1 MDARVVR
8 CVSDFRLTAS
18 KELLVRRLLF
28 AVLSLCTAVSLPAQR
43 EAVLKQI
50 NVPHPYYF
58 REMYLPQLTT
68 GPSGAAWMPDGAA
81 LVYSMRGSLWR
92 QRLGTTAATQLTAGG
107 GYDYQPDV
115 SPDGKWVA
123 FDRYDG
129 NAVELELLELATGKV
144 SPLTSNHAV
153 NLEPRWSPDGARLAF
168 VSTAYEGRWHVY
180 TMDVR
185 DGHGAGPVRITTD
198 RDSKLPRYYYS
209 VYDHYLSPTWSPDGK
224 ELIVISNRGEIWGT
238 GGFWRM
244 RAEPSDSMRLIHFE
258 ETTWKARPDWSP
270 DGRRVVY
277 SSYVGTQFN
286 QLWLMTSDGG
296 VPLELTYGAFD
307 ATSPRWSRDA
317 RHIAYISNEG
327 GNTALWVLDMPGAAK
342 RKVEARTLTFIEP
355 VGTLTVAVTDEAGK
369 PLDARVSITGADG
382 RSWAPASALMHADDS
397 FDRSERH
404 FEVGYYHTTGTSALT
419 VPAGAMTVEV
429 TRGLEYAVGTQ
440 TAQVGAKGAKSVHV
454 TMHRLVNLPADGWYS
469 GDLHVHM
476 NYGGNY
482 RTVPAQL
489 AFMARAEDLHVIE
502 ELIVNKEQRVPDI
515 SYFGNGF
522 PDPVSTPTTLIVHG
536 QEYHTSYW
544 GHSGLLGLTRNII
557 LPGYAAYAN
566 TPAGS
571 LYPANANVFD
581 LGHAQGALTGYV
593 HPFDELPNPEDTVSR
608 VTSELPVDVALGKV
622 DYMEIVAFAD
632 HRSTA
637 SVWYRLLNCGF
648 RIPAGAGTDAMTNY
662 ASLRGPVGM
671 NRVYVHT
678 GTTLNHANWM
688 RAIKAGRTFATNGP
702 LLTLTANGREP
713 GDDIAFSLGS
723 HTMSVHAT
731 MHSIVPVEHLE
742 LVQNG
747 KVVATIP
754 MTADH
759 KSASAT
765 VSVPVDR
772 SGWITLRAW
781 SEHASPPILDIYPFA
796 TTSPVYL
803 TVAGI
808 PPRSPDDARF
818 FIDWVDRLREGA
830 ERHTGW
836 NTAEEKAS
844 VLDLIARARAEFEKR
859 AYEIAVSR

>member
-1 MDARVVR
+1 MRR
-8 CVSDFRLTAS
+8 T
-18 KELLVRRLLF
+18 LLAAAALLF
-28 AVLSLCTAVSLPAQR
+28 ASSLSAQR

-68 GPSGAAWMPDGAA
+68 GPSGAAWMPNDSA
-81 LVYSMRGSLWR
+81 LVYSMRGSLWK
-92 QRLGTTAATQLTAGG
+92 QALSTTAATQLTAGG

-115 SPDGKWVA
+115 SPDGKYVA

-129 NAVELELLELATGKV
+129 NSVELELLELSTGNV
-144 SPLTSNHAV
+144 TPLTTNRAV
-153 NLEPRWSPDGARLAF
+153 NLEPRWSPDGTRIAF
-168 VSTAYEGRWHVY
+168 VSTAFEGRWHVY

-185 DGHGAGPVRITTD
+185 SGKGESAKRITTD

-224 ELIVISNRGEIWGT
+224 ELILISNRGQIWGT

-244 RAEPSDSMRLIHFE
+244 SAEPSDSMRQIHFE

-270 DGRRVVY
+270 DGKRIVY
-277 SSYVGTQFN
+277 SSYVGTQYN
-286 QLWLMTSDGG
+286 QLWEMTSDGG
-296 VPLELTYGAFD
+296 VPFELTYGAFD
-307 ATSPRWSRDA
+307 ATSPRWSHDA

-327 GNTALWVLDMPGAAK
+327 GNTSLWVLDMPGASK
-342 RKVEARTLTFIEP
+342 HRVEARALDFIEP
-355 VGTLTVAVTDEAGK
+355 VGTLTITVSDQRGR
-369 PLDARVSITGADG
+369 PLDARVSVTGADG
-382 RSWAPASALMHADDS
+382 RSWAPSDALMHADDS

-404 FEVGYYHTTGTSALT
+404 YEVGYHHTSGNSHLQL
-419 VPAGAMTVEV
+419 PAGPVTVQV
-429 TRGLEYAVGTQ
+429 THGLEYAMSTQ
-440 TAQVGAKGAKSVHV
+440 GVQVTPHGATTVHV
-454 TMHRLVNLPADGWYS
+454 IMRRLVDLPARGWYS

-476 NYGGNY
+476 NYGGSY
-482 RTVPAQL
+482 RTVPRQL

-515 SYFGNGF
+515 SYFGNGL
-522 PDPVSTPTTLIVHG
+522 PDAVSTPTTLIVHG
-536 QEYHTSYW
+536 QEFHTSYW

-581 LGHAQGALTGYV
+581 LGHSQGALTGYV
-593 HPFDELPNPEDTVSR
+593 HPFDEIPNPEDTVRR
-608 VTSELPVDVALGKV
+608 VTNELPVDVALGKV
-622 DYMEIVAFAD
+622 DYMEILGFSD

-648 RIPAGAGTDAMTNY
+648 RIPAGAGTDAMTNF

-671 NRVYVHT
+671 NRVYVHS
-678 GTTLNHANWM
+678 GAKLHHASYL
-688 RAIKAGRTFATNGP
+688 RALKGGHTFATNGP
-702 LLTLTANGREP
+702 LLSLTVNGKEP
-713 GDDIAFSLGS
+713 GDEIAFPLGDHSL
-723 HTMSVHAT
+723 SVRAV

-747 KVVATIP
+747 TVVAEVP
-754 MTADH
+754 LSADR

-765 VSVPVDR
+765 LKLPVDK

-781 SEHASPPILDIYPFA
+781 SEHATPPVLDIYPFA

-803 TVAGI
+803 TIAGI
-808 PPRSPDDARF
+808 PPRSPDDAHY
-818 FIDWVDRLREGA
+818 FIGWIERLREGA
-830 ERHTGW
+830 ERHGGY
-836 NTAEEKAS
+836 NTAAEKRS

>member
-1 MDARVVR
+1 MRR
-8 CVSDFRLTAS
+8 T
-18 KELLVRRLLF
+18 LLALLALGF
-28 AVLSLCTAVSLPAQR
+28 AAPLSAQR

-50 NVPHPYYF
+50 DVPHPYYF

-68 GPSGAAWMPDGAA
+68 GPSGAAWMPDAGA

-92 QRLGTTAATQLTAGG
+92 QALDATVATQLTSGG

-115 SPDGKWVA
+115 SPDGRWVA

-129 NAVELELLELATGKV
+129 NSVELELLDVSTGKV
-144 SPLTSNHAV
+144 APLTSNRAV
-153 NLEPRWSPDGARLAF
+153 NLEPRWSPDGKRIAF
-168 VSTAYEGRWHVY
+168 VSTSYKGRWHVY
-180 TMDVR
+180 TMDVQEGR
-185 DGHGAGPVRITTD
+185 GSEPARITTD

-224 ELIVISNRGEIWGT
+224 ELIVISNRGQIWGT

-244 RAEPSDSMRLIHFE
+244 SSEPGDSMRLIHYE

-270 DGRRVVY
+270 DGKRVVY
-277 SSYVGTQFN
+277 SSYIGTQYN

-307 ATSPRWSRDA
+307 ATSPRWSHDA
-317 RHIAYISNEG
+317 RHIAYVSNEG
-327 GNTALWVLDMPGAAK
+327 GNTALWVLDIPGASKRRIEAK
-342 RKVEARTLTFIEP
+342 SLAFIEP
-355 VGTLTVAVTDEAGK
+355 VGSLTLEVTDEAGK
-369 PLDARVSITGADG
+369 PLDARVSVTSADG

-404 FEVGYYHTTGTSALT
+404 FEVGYFHTPGTSTLT
-419 VPAGAMTVEV
+419 VPAGSMTVEV
-429 TRGLEYAVGTQ
+429 ARGLEYALATQ
-440 TAQVGAKGAKSVHV
+440 SVEVTAKGAKTLHV
-454 TMHRLVNLPADGWYS
+454 TMHRLVNLPAAGWYS

-476 NYGGNY
+476 NYGGTY
-482 RTVPAQL
+482 RTVPKQL

-515 SYFGNGF
+515 SYFGNGL
-522 PDPVSTPTTLIVHG
+522 PDPVSTPSMLIVHG
-536 QEYHTSYW
+536 QEFHTSYW
-544 GHSGLLGLTRNII
+544 GHTGLLGLTKNII

-593 HPFDELPNPEDTVSR
+593 HPFDEAPNPEDTVAR

-622 DYMEIVAFAD
+622 DYMEILGFSD
-632 HRSTA
+632 HRATA
-637 SVWYRLLNCGF
+637 AVWYRLLNCGF

-678 GTTLNHANWM
+678 GTTLTHANWM
-688 RAIKAGRTFATNGP
+688 RAIKAGKTFATNGP
-702 LLTLTANGREP
+702 LLTLTANGKEP
-713 GDDIAFSLGS
+713 GDELAFSLGT
-723 HTMSVHAT
+723 HTMVVRAT
-731 MHSIVPVEHLE
+731 MHSIVPVDHLE

-747 KVVATIP
+747 KVVATLP
-754 MTADH
+754 MSPDH

-765 VSVPVDR
+765 VKVPVAR

-781 SEHASPPILDIYPFA
+781 SDHATPPILDIYPFA

-818 FIDWVDRLREGA
+818 FVDWVDRLREGA
-830 ERHTGW
+830 ERHEGW
-836 NTAEEKAS
+836 NSAAEKAS
-844 VLDLIARARAEFEKR
+844 VLDLTSRARAEFEKR
-859 AYEIAVSR
+859 AYEISVSR

>member
-1 MDARVVR
+1 MRRTLLAVV
-8 CVSDFRLTAS
+8 A
-18 KELLVRRLLF
+18 LF
-28 AVLSLCTAVSLPAQR
+28 SAASLPAQR

-68 GPSGAAWMPDGAA
+68 GASGAAWMPDGAS

-92 QRLGTTAATQLTAGG
+92 QALGATVATQLTAGG

-129 NAVELELLELATGKV
+129 NAVELELLDLATGKITA
-144 SPLTSNHAV
+144 LTDNHAV
-153 NLEPRWSPDGARLAF
+153 NVEPRWSPDGSRIAF
-168 VSTAYEGRWHVY
+168 VSTLYEGRWHVY
-180 TMDVR
+180 TMDVQGGR
-185 DGHGAGPVRITTD
+185 AGLPARITID

-224 ELIVISNRGEIWGT
+224 ELIVISNRGQIWGT

-244 RAEPSDSMRLIHFE
+244 RAEPGDSMQLIHFE

-270 DGRRVVY
+270 DGKRVVY
-277 SSYVGTQFN
+277 SSYVGTQYN

-296 VPLELTYGAFD
+296 VPFELTYGAFD

-317 RHIAYISNEG
+317 RHIAYIANEG

-342 RKVEARTLTFIEP
+342 RRIEAKTLKFIEP
-355 VGTLTVAVTDEAGK
+355 VGTLTISVVDEGGK
-369 PLDARVSITGADG
+369 SLDARVSVTGADG
-382 RSWAPASALMHADDS
+382 RSWAPSTALMHADDS

-404 FEVGYYHTTGTSALT
+404 FEVGYYHTPGTSVLT
-419 VPAGAMTVEV
+419 VPAGPYTVEV
-429 TRGLEYAVGTQ
+429 TRGLEYAVASQ
-440 TAQVGAKGAKSVHV
+440 DVQVSANGARRVRLA
-454 TMHRLVNLPADGWYS
+454 MHRLVDLPASGWYS

-482 RTVPAQL
+482 RTVPTQL

-515 SYFGNGF
+515 SYFDNGK
-522 PDPVSTPTTLIVHG
+522 PDPVSTPSMLIVHG
-536 QEYHTSYW
+536 QEFHTSYW
-544 GHSGLLGLTRNII
+544 GHGGLLGLTKNII

-593 HPFDELPNPEDTVSR
+593 HPFDEMPIPEDTVSR
-608 VTSELPVDVALGKV
+608 ITNELPVDVALGKV
-622 DYMEIVAFAD
+622 DYMEIVGFSD

-637 SVWYRLLNCGF
+637 AVWYRLLNCGF

-671 NRVYVHT
+671 NRVYVHS
-678 GTTLNHANWM
+678 GKVLDHASWM

-702 LLTLTANGREP
+702 LLSLTVNDKEP
-713 GDDIAFSLGS
+713 GDEIKFPLGP
-723 HTMSVHAT
+723 HTMSVRAE

-742 LVQNG
+742 LVQDG
-747 KVVATIP
+747 KVVATVP
-754 MTADH
+754 MSRDH
-759 KSASAT
+759 KSAQAT
-765 VSVPVDR
+765 VQVPVEK

-781 SEHASPPILDIYPFA
+781 SEHAVPPVLDIYPFA

-803 TVAGI
+803 TIAGI
-808 PPRSPDDARF
+808 PPRSPEDAHF

-830 ERHTGW
+830 ERHTGY
-836 NTAEEKAS
+836 NDAAEKAS
-844 VLDLIARARAEFEKR
+844 VLDLISRARAEFEKR

>member
-1 MDARVVR
+1 V
-8 CVSDFRLTAS
+8 TAF
-18 KELLVRRLLF
+18 KEILVRRILL
-28 AVLSLCTAVSLPAQR
+28 ALIALCSASSLLAQR

-81 LVYSMRGSLWR
+81 LVYAMRGSLWK
-92 QRLGTTAATQLTAGG
+92 QALDATSATQLTAGG

-115 SPDGKWVA
+115 SPDGRWVV

-129 NAVELELLELATGKV
+129 NAVELELLELATGKITA
-144 SPLTSNHAV
+144 LTTNRAV
-153 NLEPRWSPDGARLAF
+153 NLEPRWSPDGKRIAF
-168 VSTAYEGRWHVY
+168 VSTLFEGRWHVY
-180 TMDVR
+180 TMNMR
-185 DGHGAGPVRITTD
+185 DGRGDEPKRITTD

-244 RAEPSDSMRLIHFE
+244 SAEPSDSMRMIHFE

-270 DGRRVVY
+270 DGKRIVY

-342 RKVEARTLTFIEP
+342 RKIEAKTFTYVEP
-355 VGTLTVAVTDEAGK
+355 VGTLTVNVTDEAGK
-369 PLDARVSITGADG
+369 ALDARVSVTGADG
-382 RSWAPASALMHADDS
+382 RGWAPRTALMHADDS

-404 FEVGYYHTTGTSALT
+404 FEVSYFHSAGTSTLT

-429 TRGLEYAVGTQ
+429 TRGLEYAVGTH
-440 TAQVGAKGAKSVHV
+440 TATVSANGATTVHV
-454 TMHRLVNLPADGWYS
+454 TMHRLVNLPALGWYS

-515 SYFGNGF
+515 SYFDNGR

-536 QEYHTSYW
+536 QEFHTSYW
-544 GHSGLLGLTRNII
+544 GHSGLLGLTKNIV

-581 LGHAQGALTGYV
+581 LGHAQGAITGYV

-637 SVWYRLLNCGF
+637 AVWYRLLNCGY
-648 RIPAGAGTDAMTNY
+648 RIPAGAGTDAMTNF

-671 NRVYVHT
+671 NRVYVHS
-678 GTTLNHANWM
+678 GAKLDHASWM
-688 RAIKAGRTFATNGP
+688 RAIKAGKTFATNGP
-702 LLTLTANGREP
+702 LLSLTADGKEP
-713 GDDIAFSLGS
+713 GDEIVFSLGT
-723 HTMSVHAT
+723 HTMSVRAT

-747 KVVATIP
+747 KVVAAIP
-754 MTADH
+754 MSADH
-759 KSASAT
+759 KSAAAT
-765 VSVPVDR
+765 VRVNVDK

-808 PPRSPDDARF
+808 PPRSPDDARY

-830 ERHTGW
+830 ERHQGW
-836 NTAEEKAS
+836 NSAEEKAD
-844 VLDLIARARAEFEKR
+844 VLDLISKARAEFEKR
-859 AYEIAVSR
+859 ALEIAVSR